1 MKNVIVFFAF
11 LFVTCFSA
19 TGQNLVPNPGFEEYY
34 PCNYDNP
41 NGENDRYSCDSR
53 YCSVGG
59 SLYDGR
65 FRRFR
70 SLTPKHWF
78 ATTSFTVGFFNDCN
92 IQRIRNLNNGPISWY
107 QPRSGDAFIY
117 VVVYSQRELNGTM
130 EELRSY
136 PSVKLSN
143 PLEAGCYYEVSFYVK
158 KVNNERSYTFGD
170 NFSSNRIAC
179 DRIGAYVSKDS
190 LHNYNGSFPTFYD
203 IVPQIENPSGNFLT
217 DSVNYVKISGTYK
230 AEGGEQ
236 YLTIGNFRSNAE
248 TSIYPD
254 EHGSA
259 QYFIDDVSVIKIMP
273 DFALTDSIT
282 LCRDS
287 TLALSAPEGMDTYS
301 WSTGDTTQ
309 TITVSQEGLYQ
320 VNAQFGCFSF
330 SDTVRVNV
338 QDRFQ
343 GRFSIGED
351 TLVCSIAQGIS
362 IRAPDGYDSYQWS
375 TGENT
380 QTINVFEG
388 STYSVEARY
397 TCGTDK
403 DTIKVS
409 VFEKPEVIIQSDQG
423 TSLCQGSDLTLHVSR
438 ADNYDRLL
446 WNTGETSASITVN
459 KAGEYFLNAVTK
471 EQCPVD
477 DRIRIT
483 LIHPPEI
490 KIENQQTIC
499 EGIEAVITAEISN
512 ADSSSW
518 NGAANGPSL
527 TVNTSGIYTIEA
539 FNQCFTT
546 SGSVMIE
553 TVDCRPFIPNL
564 VTPNG
569 DGKNDKFLI
578 RTEIPRSFQVE
589 IYNRWGKRVYTND
602 SYTDSWPEKRDNNGI
617 YFYRIYDKLLNQHYE
632 GWIELKSSY

>member
-11 LFVTCFSA
+11 LLVTCFSTA
-19 TGQNLVPNPGFEEYY
+19 GQNLVPNPGFDDYY

-53 YCSVGG
+53 YCNVGG
-59 SLYDGR
+59 GLYDGR

-78 ATTSFTVGFFNDCN
+78 ATTSYIVGFINDCN
-92 IQRIRNLNNGPISWY
+92 IQRIRKLHNDPISWY
-107 QPRSGDAFIY
+107 QPRSGHAFIMIVAY
-117 VVVYSQRELNGTM
+117 GQREM
-130 EELRSY
+130 EEIRSY

-143 PLEAGCYYEVSFYVK
+143 PLDSGCYYEISFYVK
-158 KVNNERSYTFGD
+158 RVNNERTNTYGNLSYPK
-170 NFSSNRIAC
+170 IAC

-190 LHNYNGSFPTFYD
+190 LHNYNGSHPTFYN

-248 TSIYPD
+248 TQIYPD
-254 EHGSA
+254 VYGSA
-259 QYFIDDVSVIKIMP
+259 AYFIDDISVIKMMP
-273 DFALTDSIT
+273 DFVLTDNIT

-309 TITVSQEGLYQ
+309 TITISEEGLYR
-320 VNAQFGCFSF
+320 VDSRFGCFSL

-343 GRFSIGED
+343 DRFSIGED
-351 TLVCSIAQGIS
+351 TLVCSIAQGIP

-397 TCGTDK
+397 ACGTDR
-403 DTIKVS
+403 DTIKID
-409 VFEKPEVIIQSDQG
+409 VFKKPEVIIQSDQG
-423 TSLCQGSDLTLHVSR
+423 TSLCQGSDITLHVSR
-438 ADNYDRLL
+438 ADNYDSFR
-446 WNTGETSASITVN
+446 WNTGKTSASITVN

-477 DRIRIT
+477 DGISIT
-483 LIHPPEI
+483 LLSPPEI

-512 ADSSSW
+512 ADSSVW
-518 NGAANGPSL
+518 NGTVNGPSL
-527 TVNTSGIYTIEA
+527 TVSASGIYTIEA

-578 RTEIPRSFQVE
+578 RSEVPRAFQVE
-589 IYNRWGKRVYTND
+589 IYNRWGKRVYSND

>member
-143 PLEAGCYYEVSFYVK
+143 PLEASCYYEVSFYVK

-190 LHNYNGSFPTFYD
+190 LHNYNSSFPTFYD

-309 TITVSQEGLYQ
+309 TITVSQEGLYW
-320 VNAQFGCFSF
+320 VNAQFGCLSLY
-330 SDTVRVNV
+330 DTVKVLGR
-338 QDRFQ
+338 DRFQ
-343 GRFSIGED
+343 DRFSIGED
-351 TLVCSIAQGIS
+351 TLVCSIDQGIS
-362 IRAPDGYDSYQWS
+362 IRAPEGYDSYQWS
-375 TGENT
+375 TGEKRN
-380 QTINVFEG
+380 IIEVFEG
-388 STYSVEARY
+388 GTYRVEARY
-397 TCGTDK
+397 ACGTDR
-403 DTIKVS
+403 DTIKID
-409 VFEKPEVIIQSDQG
+409 VFKKPEAIIQSDQG
-423 TSLCQGSDLTLHVSR
+423 TSLCQGAELTLQVSG

-446 WNTGETSASITVN
+446 WNTGETSPSITVN

-477 DRIRIT
+477 DRISIT

-512 ADSSSW
+512 ADSSVW
-518 NGAANGPSL
+518 NGTVNGPSL

-539 FNQCFTT
+539 FNQCFTA
-546 SGSVMIE
+546 SDSVMIE
-553 TVDCRPFIPNL
+553 SVDCRPFIPNL

-569 DGKNDKFLI
+569 DGKNDAFLI
-578 RTEIPRSFQVE
+578 RSEVPRAFQVE
-589 IYNRWGKRVYTND
+589 IYNRWGKRVYSND

-632 GWIELKSSY
+632 GWIELKNSY

>member
-11 LFVTCFSA
+11 LFVACFSA
-19 TGQNLVPNPGFEEYY
+19 PGQNLVPNPGFDDYY

-41 NGENDRYSCDSR
+41 NGENDRYACDSR
-53 YCSVGG
+53 YCNVGG
-59 SLYDGR
+59 GLYDRR

-70 SLTPKHWF
+70 SLTPRHWF
-78 ATTSFTVGFFNDCN
+78 AATSFAVPFFNACN

-107 QPRSGDAFIY
+107 QPRSGDAFIN
-117 VVVYSQRELNGTM
+117 VVVYSQRELNGTL

-143 PLEAGCYYEVSFYVK
+143 PLEAGCYYEISFYVK
-158 KVNNERSYTFGD
+158 KANNDRTNNYGNLSYPK
-170 NFSSNRIAC
+170 IAS
-179 DRIGAYVSKDS
+179 DRIGAYISKDS
-190 LHNYNGSFPTFYD
+190 LHNYNGSHPTFYN
-203 IVPQIENPSGNFLT
+203 IVPQIENPAGNFLT
-217 DSVNYVKISGTYK
+217 DSLNYVKISGSYQ

-248 TSIYPD
+248 TQIYPN

-259 QYFIDDVSVIKIMP
+259 QYFIDDVSVIKMTP

-287 TLALSAPEGMDTYS
+287 SVALSAPEGMDTYS

-309 TITVSQEGLYQ
+309 TITISQEGLYR
-320 VNAQFGCFSF
+320 VSAQFGCLSLY
-330 SDTVRVNV
+330 DTVKVLGR
-338 QDRFQ
+338 DRFQ
-343 GRFSIGED
+343 GRFSIGDD

-362 IRAPDGYDSYQWS
+362 IRAPEGYEAYQWS
-375 TGENT
+375 TAENT
-380 QTINVFEG
+380 QIISVFEG
-388 STYSVEARY
+388 GTYSVEARY
-397 TCGTDK
+397 ACGTDR
-403 DTIKVS
+403 DTIRID
-409 VFEKPEVIIQSDQG
+409 VFKKPEVIIQSDQG
-423 TSLCQGSDLTLHVSR
+423 TSLCQGSELTLHVSR
-438 ADNYDRLL
+438 ADNYDRFR
-446 WNTGETSASITVN
+446 WNTGETSASITIN

-477 DRIRIT
+477 DRISIT

-490 KIENQQTIC
+490 KLTNQQTIC
-499 EGIEAVITAEISN
+499 EGIEAVITAEINN

-518 NGAANGPSL
+518 NGAANSPSL
-527 TVNTSGIYTIEA
+527 IVSASGVYTIKA
-539 FNQCFTT
+539 FNQCFTA
-546 SGSVMIE
+546 SDSVMIE

-569 DGKNDKFLI
+569 DGKNDAFLI
-578 RTEIPRSFQVE
+578 QSEVPRTFQVE
-589 IYNRWGKRVYTND
+589 IYNRWGKRVYSND
-602 SYTDSWPEKRDNNGI
+602 SYTSSWPGKRENDGI

-632 GWIELKSSY
+632 GWVELKSSY